1 MEQETSMR
9 AIIRNWKHGYR
20 ALLHMRWAADFGFH
34 ISVVGLV
41 GVVGFVLAI
50 IRDGKLGEKRKKH
63 LEKLCLVPGLQN
75 LGNNCFLNVIL
86 QKILD
91 ECESTLVDRQGES
104 LPLTI
109 TLSDLLED
117 THLTLSNSLKTEF
130 NVVITACAIYI
141 YSKFAELGMAG
152 ERRVALSPHKVMSA
166 LSLYIQNFDLTSQQ
180 DAAEAFLHLLSSL
193 REEFSDIYLP
203 NQSTLADIFA
213 SQTGRILTPER
224 KEVQN
229 EQKRWQQHYLGP
241 FDGIIGSILSC
252 RSCSYQMAGCT
263 LEDCLWQ
270 FVLAEKLE
278 NYYCSHCWHS
288 AAIKFLSCKGA
299 NEIEIEKLKRCS
311 AEEPC
316 DCRSFCC
323 LENLPWSNNFSNTLK
338 QLCIA
343 RCPKILCLH
352 LQRASINEVGEL
364 IKLQVVSLL
373 VNQSHSMGHIA
384 FPLILDLSPF
394 MTTEV
399 EITNWEGVHKGQ
411 LKLQNQKTR
420 PHLNLINAQYE
431 SILNRISKPTGEKV
445 SSEILVANGSQC
457 TTSPGESLPEK
468 SKLYPT
474 DGCSKASNI
483 DMHEQHNDKV
493 SLTSKL
499 PPSETKLYRLA
510 SVVEHFGR
518 PGGGHYTV
526 YRSMRTKSDEE
537 DSDEYSEPATT
548 KWFCISDSQVCSVSE
563 KDVLAAEA
571 SLLFYERIV

>member
-86 QKILD
+86 QALASCSYFQSFLQKILD

-109 TLSDLLED
+109 TLSDLLE
-117 THLTLSNSLKTEF
+117 
-130 NVVITACAIYI
+130 
-141 YSKFAELGMAG
+141 ELGMAG

-213 SQTGRILTPER
+213 SQTSRILTPER

-252 RSCSYQMAGCT
+252 RSCSY
-263 LEDCLWQ
+263 Q

-311 AEEPC
+311 AEESC

-323 LENLPWSNNFSNTLK
+323 LENLRWSNNFSNTLK

-364 IKLQVVSLL
+364 IKLQ
-373 VNQSHSMGHIA
+373 GHIA

-493 SLTSKL
+493 SALEASCRGSHALQFTICVMIVSLNSKL

>member
-86 QKILD
+86 QALASCSYFQSFLQKILD

-109 TLSDLLED
+109 TLSDLLE
-117 THLTLSNSLKTEF
+117 
-130 NVVITACAIYI
+130 
-141 YSKFAELGMAG
+141 ELGMAG

-213 SQTGRILTPER
+213 SQTSRILTPER

-252 RSCSYQMAGCT
+252 RSCSYQISLDFQFFHSLPLFPVLYGASTIMAGCT

-299 NEIEIEKLKRCS
+299 NEI
-311 AEEPC
+311 
-316 DCRSFCC
+316 
-323 LENLPWSNNFSNTLK
+323 
-338 QLCIA
+338 
-343 RCPKILCLH
+343 LCLH

-364 IKLQVVSLL
+364 IKLQ
-373 VNQSHSMGHIA
+373 GHIA

-526 YRSMRTKSDEE
+526 YRSMRTKSDEV

>member
-50 IRDGKLGEKRKKH
+50 IRDGKLGEKRKNH

-75 LGNNCFLNVIL
+75 LGNNCFLNVILQALASCSYFQSFL

-109 TLSDLLED
+109 TLSDLLE
-117 THLTLSNSLKTEF
+117 
-130 NVVITACAIYI
+130 
-141 YSKFAELGMAG
+141 ELGMAG

-213 SQTGRILTPER
+213 LQTSRILTPER

-252 RSCSYQMAGCT
+252 RSCSYQISLDFQFFHSLPLFPVLYGASTIMAGCT

-299 NEIEIEKLKRCS
+299 NEVMPFLIEIEKLKRCS
-311 AEEPC
+311 AEESC
-316 DCRSFCC
+316 DCRSFRC

-352 LQRASINEVGEL
+352 LQRASINEFGEL
-364 IKLQVVSLL
+364 IKLQ
-373 VNQSHSMGHIA
+373 GHIA

-399 EITNWEGVHKGQ
+399 EIKNWEGVHKGQ
-411 LKLQNQKTR
+411 LRLQNQKTR
-420 PHLNLINAQYE
+420 PHLNLINSQYE

-468 SKLYPT
+468 SKLYPA

-499 PPSETKLYRLA
+499 PPSETRLYRLA

-537 DSDEYSEPATT
+537 DSDEYTEPATT

-563 KDVLAAEA
+563 TDVLAAEA